1 MRLNDEGSETFAI
14 ECVLPQGSVLAPTLF
29 AIYINDIPLAL
40 EKSKSYSVLFADD
53 LGALFIRTNSW
64 KALENKISVY
74 LDILTSWLYTWRL
87 KMNTNKCNYIVFT

>member
-1 MRLNDEGSETFAI
+1 MNIPLYLVRYIIQFLSGRESFVRINDEGSETFAI
-14 ECVLPQGSVLAPTLF
+14 ECGLPQGSVLAPTLF

-64 KALENKISVY
+64 KALENKIA
-74 LDILTSWLYTWRL
+74 L
-87 KMNTNKCNYIVFT
+87 